1 MISFIIPGEPMGKQR
16 ARTTKWGSYTPE
28 KTVNYETL
36 VKVIYKEKYPKQ
48 ELIYTPIKMSINAY
62 LGIVKSTPKKNIP
75 LMLNNTIRP
84 TKKPDIDN
92 IAKIILDALNGICY
106 KDDTQVISLT
116 LNKYYGL
123 EPKVEVYIEGV

>member
-1 MISFIIPGEPMGKQR
+1 MINFEIPGEPMGKQR

-48 ELIYTPIKMSINAY
+48 ELIYTPIKMTINAY
-62 LGIVKSTPKKNIP
+62 LKIPKSTPKKHIS
-75 LMLNNTIRP
+75 LMAEGGIRP